1 MAVYR
6 HSNAPVLNGNYDA
19 NMLLFMSDRTQHEST
34 YDSNKQVTP
43 HFRKICET
51 AVDQIRKQTYEL
63 KRLGEKVPSYLTATF
78 YFKFGRLASDTG
90 QNGCED
96 QFKFF
101 IKKLIEKEDYTCL
114 SQLLKILSFVNGEH
128 DFTIVKMSSH
138 LEDGDENTTPQDI
151 TFELTHL
158 HHTSEVVQRNAVY
171 LIKAFA
177 TISYE
182 EIGNMTQG
190 WVYKL
195 LPQNICD

>member
-6 HSNAPVLNGNYDA
+6 KSNAPVMNNSYDFK
-19 NMLLFMSDRTQHEST
+19 MLLFMSDRTQREATYES
-34 YDSNKQVTP
+34 SKQVTP
-43 HFRKICET
+43 KFRTICED
-51 AVDQIRKQTYEL
+51 AVDNIRKHTAAL
-63 KRLGEKVPSYLTATF
+63 KYSGEKAPSYLTATF

-90 QNGCED
+90 LNGCED

-101 IKKLIEKEDYTCL
+101 TQKLLEHNDYDCL
-114 SQLLKILSFVNGEH
+114 IQLLKILSFVNGEH
-128 DFTIVKMSSH
+128 DFTIVKMSSQ

-158 HHTSEVVQRNAVY
+158 HYTSEVVQRNSVY

-182 EIGNMTQG
+182 EIGNRTQG

>member
-6 HSNAPVLNGNYDA
+6 HSNAPVMNHEYDLK
-19 NMLLFMSDRTQHEST
+19 MLLFMSDRTQREST
-34 YDSNKQVTP
+34 YDSNKQVKAR
-43 HFRKICET
+43 FRKICET
-51 AVDQIRKQTYEL
+51 TVDNIRIHVDAL
-63 KRLGEKVPSYLTATF
+63 KHSGEKAPSYLTNAF
-78 YFKFGRLASDTG
+78 YFQFGRLASDTG
-90 QNGCED
+90 LNGCED

-101 IKKLIEKEDYTCL
+101 TQKLLEHNDYACL

-158 HHTSEVVQRNAVY
+158 HYTSEVVQRNSVY

-182 EIGNMTQG
+182 EIGHMTHG

-195 LPQNICD
+195 LPQDICD

>member
-1 MAVYR
+1 M
-6 HSNAPVLNGNYDA
+6 GDNYDFK
-19 NMLLFMSDRTQHEST
+19 MLLFLSDRTQREST
-34 YDSNKQVTP
+34 YDSNKEVTP
-43 HFRKICET
+43 HFHKICET
-51 AVDQIRKQTYEL
+51 AVDQIRKHTDAL

-90 QNGCED
+90 LNGCED

-101 IKKLIEKEDYTCL
+101 TQKLLEHNDYDCL
-114 SQLLKILSFVNGEH
+114 IQLLKILSFVNGEH

-158 HHTSEVVQRNAVY
+158 HYTSEVVQRNSVY

-182 EIGNMTQG
+182 EIGNMTHG

>member
-6 HSNAPVLNGNYDA
+6 DSNAPVLSVNA
-19 NMLLFMSDRTQHEST
+19 LKILLFMPDRTQRESI
-34 YDSNKQVTP
+34 YDSNKQVTVR
-43 HFRKICET
+43 FRVFCEDS
-51 AVDQIRKQTYEL
+51 VGKIRKYTDAL
-63 KRLGEKVPSYLTATF
+63 KRVGNEIPSDITAAF
-78 YFKFGRLASDTG
+78 YFKFDRLASDSG
-90 QNGCED
+90 LNGCED

-101 IKKLIEKEDYTCL
+101 VQKLLEKGDYTCL
-114 SQLLKILSFVNGEH
+114 AQLLKILSFINGEH
-128 DFTIVKMSSH
+128 DLTLVRMSSH

-158 HHTSEVVQRNAVY
+158 HHTNEVVQRNAVY

-182 EIGNMTQG
+182 KIGNRTQG